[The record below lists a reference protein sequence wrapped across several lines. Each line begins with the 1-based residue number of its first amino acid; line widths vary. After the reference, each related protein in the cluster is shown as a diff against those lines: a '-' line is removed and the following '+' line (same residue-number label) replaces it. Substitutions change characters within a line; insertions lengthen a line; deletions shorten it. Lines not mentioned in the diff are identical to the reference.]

1 MIKKSPYLRDPVVPF
16 RIKSGENVS
25 QVLKRMEDISFQ
37 GRNLGISVEI
47 WLQMLKDRVVIFFGL
62 AGAMVPAG
70 MRALVAE
77 LIRRR
82 LVDCIV
88 STGANIFH
96 DVHEIIGRRHYKGN
110 PHADDIELLRGRV
123 DRIYDTYA
131 SEDEFVRTDYFVS
144 EFAETLEERPYST
157 REFLYQLGKHLSKK
171 GKKEGILTSAAQA
184 GVPIYC
190 PAIGDS
196 SIGMAMAYLKSS
208 RGREICFDTVRDVLE
223 TSQICQWARRSGVI
237 YIGGGTPKNFIQ
249 QAEITSDLSGNRI
262 GGHIYALQITQDSP
276 QWGGLSGCTL
286 KEAQSWGKVA
296 PDAQRLTLHCD
307 ATIALP
313 LISTAVVERVQEERL
328 VRQLPRFDVSKR
340 DLQYRWDGKV
350 KASRKKTPKR

>member
-1 MIKKSPYLRDPVVPF
+1 MVPF
-16 RIKSGENVS
+16 KVKPREKVS

-37 GRNLGISVEI
+37 GRNLGLAAEV
-47 WLQMLKDRVVIFFGL
+47 WVRMLKDRIVIFFGL

-70 MRALVAE
+70 MRSLVVE
-77 LIRRR
+77 MIRRR
-82 LVDCIV
+82 MIDCVV
-88 STGANIFH
+88 STGANLFH

-131 SEDEFVRTDYFVS
+131 SEDEFIHTDYFIS
-144 EFAETLEERPYST
+144 EFAESLEDRSYPT
-157 REFLYQLGKHLSKK
+157 REFLFHLGTYLVEK
-171 GKKEGILTSAAQA
+171 GKKEGILTAAARA
-184 GVPIYC
+184 GVPVYC

-196 SIGMAMAYLKSS
+196 SIGMALAYLKLS
-208 RGREICFDTVRDVLE
+208 RGKEISFDTVQDVLE

-262 GGHIYALQITQDSP
+262 GGHLYALQVTQDSP

-296 PDAQRLTLHCD
+296 PDSQRLTLHCD

-313 LISTAVVERVQEERL
+313 LVSTAVVERIEDEKI
-328 VRQLPRFDVSKR
+328 VRQVPRFDVSGKEIR
-340 DLQYRWDGKV
+340 SRWGGRK
-350 KASRKKTPKR
+350 KSSRKKKNSR